1 MSLKNRLADRLSHS
15 RLLKRAPFGAINFL
29 SLAKFFLPLS
39 VLLSLAALICVSL
52 KGFVYGVDFAGGN
65 EIHARFPARAAA
77 GGEVSAAAVRR
88 ALKEAGFSNPFVQS
102 IALTAPEEETNPFHE
117 SQGKTA
123 SPVQEPDSAGG
134 SDSGSPSDS
143 ASDSVGDSAGG
154 SKIAAPAAGNKGLGG
169 EKEFLIRTEAASAA
183 GPAGDPAGS
192 GEASVEDREES
203 RLQALRTALE
213 RAFPG
218 FRILRLDS
226 IGPQI
231 GQELRQKGI
240 LAVFYSLLMI
250 LIYLGIR
257 FDSRY
262 APAAV
267 FCLFHDAIITL
278 SVFSLFRL
286 EVTVQT
292 LAAVLAIIGYSLN
305 DTIVTFDRIRE
316 NQTVLAGKQSFFH
329 ICNQSLNDV
338 LSRTLL
344 TSITTLIAVGA
355 MYVFADGAIKDFAF
369 TLALGV
375 VIGTYSS
382 LFTATPL
389 LYYLN
394 RFFDA
399 EQAKKNRKPGGM

>member
-1 MSLKNRLADRLSHS
+1 MSLKTRLADRLSQRKLADRLS
-15 RLLKRAPFGAINFL
+15 QNSLLKSAPFGAINFL
-29 SLAKFFLPLS
+29 ALAKVFLPLS

-65 EIHARFPARAAA
+65 EIHASFPARAAG
-77 GGEVSAAAVRR
+77 GGEASAAAVRSV
-88 ALKEAGFSNPFVQS
+88 LNEAGFSNPFVQS
-102 IALTAPEEETNPFHE
+102 IASDAQEETAPPQDATE
-117 SQGKTA
+117 SAEAAPEAQAPAPGEPA
-123 SPVQEPDSAGG
+123 SGEPGSAGF
-134 SDSGSPSDS
+134 
-143 ASDSVGDSAGG
+143 
-154 SKIAAPAAGNKGLGG
+154 GG
-169 EKEFLIRTEAASAA
+169 EVFSGRGFSKGGEREFLIRAEA
-183 GPAGDPAGS
+183 GND
-192 GEASVEDREES
+192 ERENNIK
-203 RLQALRTALE
+203 LQTLQTALQK
-213 RAFPG
+213 AFPG

-267 FCLFHDAIITL
+267 FCLFHDAILTL

-316 NQTVLAGKQSFFH
+316 NQTLLAGKQSFFH

-344 TSITTLIAVGA
+344 TSITTLMAAGA

-369 TLALGV
+369 TLALGI
-375 VIGTYSS
+375 VIGTWSS

-389 LYYLN
+389 LYHLN

-399 EQAKKNRKPGGM
+399 EQAKKNRKPGGI